1 MNYDNIDYEILNG
14 YNINQLLDV
23 INYLDIKINNNIKN
37 NKDKIIK
44 NILKKYYIDNK
55 INKLK
60 KKYNNYNTINKRFIL
75 LKSAFIAGNDNKEN
89 INELKKLKK
98 LI

>member
-1 MNYDNIDYEILNG
+1 MNYDNIDYEILNE

-44 NILKKYYIDNK
+44 NILKNYYIDNN

-60 KKYNNYNTINKRFIL
+60 KKFNNYNTINKRFIL

-89 INELKKLKK
+89 LNELKKLKK